1 MTRKRLSWDVS
12 RVFIA
17 LSQIYRKYE
26 RVDPRLKRVQRAACA
41 SSLNKDVLSAA
52 LNSSMVL

>member
-12 RVFIA
+12 RVLMA
-17 LSQIYRKYE
+17 LSQIYREHE
-26 RVDPRLKRVQRAACA
+26 RVDPRLKRVQRAAWA